1 MAKCIDIPSQEY
13 NTFRLQIRYDPGS
26 RLHLIVCFTDELDTD
41 ILIVLS
47 HLDLDF
53 FQYRLEK
60 YVFTAAYDDGNFRR
74 NTLLQFSGN
83 GIRLIASLAYD
94 LADLFSCFFTDI
106 RPVVDYSRYRTDTV
120 AGYPRNVYRTDT
132 VAGYPRNVFDCRHAF
147 TLSVLPAYLSQP
159 SVNVTVNVS
168 KNNYS
173 IP

>member
-41 ILIVLS
+41 ILIVLP

-60 YVFTAAYDDGNFRR
+60 YVFTAAYDDGYFRG

-120 AGYPRNVYRTDT
+120 AGYPRNV
-132 VAGYPRNVFDCRHAF
+132 FDCRHAF

-159 SVNVTVNVS
+159 SINVTVNVS
-168 KNNYS
+168 KDNYS